1 LLMPGVGA
9 DHADDAL
16 AANYF
21 AIFAKFLN

>member
-1 LLMPGVGA
+1 MPGVGA